1 MSCQLVQTRQ
11 HRKMTR
17 KESTS
22 LQPIVADVELAFI
35 HAVLAQLG
43 LPRNPTDARSFERTS
58 GRASISVEAGR
69 WFDGLKWRDQALPSG
84 TRPRLVL
91 IHVCSEAVRTRSSIV
106 EIGHSVRGF
115 LGELGIDPGGEN
127 MRHFR
132 REMIRLAAC
141 RMTLGFATPT
151 GSRTVKADPIK
162 SFEAWLATSEGQH
175 VMWPGTL
182 ELGADFFETLCAHAV
197 PLDRGAVSKLTGSAL
212 ALDIYTWLAHR
223 LCRVSDPVGARLSWG
238 NLHEQFGQEYRD
250 VKDFRRKFLIA
261 LAKAVAVYPDARIEQ
276 VRGGLLLKPS
286 APPIA
291 KSRVV
296 VTLPPAVSAKPVE
309 VQTVAK
315 RAALPA
321 YVTEDA
327 LDRIRSVAP
336 GWDRQHL
343 LLTWQ
348 NWQRGKPAPK
358 NYDAAFLGWAKKFT
372 KGKPPS

>member
-1 MSCQLVQTRQ
+1 M
-11 HRKMTR
+11 RKHIPSDHPAITND
-17 KESTS
+17 SDN
-22 LQPIVADVELAFI
+22 IAFV

-43 LPRNPTDARSFERTS
+43 LPRNPTDARSFDRIS
-58 GRASISVEAGR
+58 GRASLSIEAGR
-69 WFDGLKWRDQALPSG
+69 WFDGLRWHDQALPSG

-91 IHVCSEAVRTRSSIV
+91 IHVCSEAIRTRSPVV

-141 RMTLGFATPT
+141 RMTLGLATPT
-151 GSRTVKADPIK
+151 GSKTIKADPIK
-162 SFEAWLATSEGQH
+162 SFEAWLATSEGQQ

-182 ELGADFFETLCAHAV
+182 ELGSDFFETLSAHAV
-197 PLDRGAVSKLTGSAL
+197 PLDRGAVSQLTNSAL

-223 LCRVSDPVGARLSWG
+223 LCRINSPAGTRLSWG

-261 LAKAVAVYPDARIEQ
+261 LKRSVAVYPEAKIDH

-291 KSRVV
+291 KTRVV
-296 VTLPPAVSAKPVE
+296 V
-309 VQTVAK
+309 
-315 RAALPA
+315 ALPA
-321 YVTEDA
+321 AIALPIAVAAKPAVLPTFVTEEA
-327 LDRIRSVAP
+327 LDRVRSLAP

-343 LLTWQ
+343 LRTWQ
-348 NWQRGKPAPK
+348 EWQRGKTPPK
-358 NYDAAFLGWAKKFT
+358 NFDAAFLGWVKNFT
-372 KGKPPS
+372 KGKAPG